1 MHRSQNTTQAEHNYS
16 VDVANIYCALSALKI
31 VKEIADQN
39 ERHGESFILGNAMD
53 AIGESAASLDDFV
66 WSQRRHDSAA

>member
-1 MHRSQNTTQAEHNYS
+1 MHESQDTTQVEHNYS

-39 ERHGESFILGNAMD
+39 ERNGESFILD
-53 AIGESAASLDDFV
+53 SAINTLGESAASLDDFV